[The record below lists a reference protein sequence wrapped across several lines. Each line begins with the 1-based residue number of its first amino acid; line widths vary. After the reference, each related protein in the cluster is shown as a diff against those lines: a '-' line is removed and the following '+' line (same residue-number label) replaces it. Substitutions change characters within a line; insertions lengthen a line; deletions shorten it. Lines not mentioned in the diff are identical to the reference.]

1 MKLKPTPPEAL
12 WELLR
17 TDFPSFLEKAFQT
30 LHPGLPFLRNWH
42 HRAIAWELKKCE
54 AGSGHNLLVVNLPPR
69 HLKSEMISAVY
80 SAWLLGQD
88 PSATIISLSY
98 GGDLVRKLSRDTRK
112 VMNAPWYKKVFPHT
126 RISGS
131 KNTETEFETTAG
143 GRRYATTV
151 NGELTGHGARYIL
164 IDDPHNVSQTPSAE
178 SLKSDAH
185 WFKEGVWSRFEGMSN
200 GIMVVLMQRYHPHD
214 LTGYLVQDFGFRHLK
229 LEAIAVE
236 DKSIQIGP
244 DEFHERKKGD
254 VLHPEW
260 KSVADLEKTRQVMGN
275 PAFEAQYQQD
285 PTFGGGSLYMK
296 EYFGRYTKILPR
308 YAYEYVVLT
317 WDPASSLSEESSYT
331 VCEVWGIRH
340 DKLYLLR
347 VVRDRREYPRWLEA
361 AHKLIDYYGPTH
373 ILIENT
379 SIGPSLYWDLRKT
392 YSTGV
397 YYDKPESDKLGRAE
411 AYMNIVTSGRLM
423 LPHSAP
429 WLGAF
434 EEELFA
440 FPGAPHTDQ
449 IDAMNL
455 FFKLIKYGGTN
466 RPQLKHPGK
475 KPSLVAY
482 PASASHDFKFYKYL
496 D

>member
-1 MKLKPTPPEAL
+1 MKLRQTPAQAF

-30 LHPGLPFLRNWH
+30 LHPNLPFLRNWH

-80 SAWLLGQD
+80 SAWLLGRD

-112 VMNAPWYKKVFPHT
+112 IMNAPWYKKVFPHT

-244 DEFHERKKGD
+244 GEFHERKKGD
-254 VLHPEW
+254 VLQPEW
-260 KSVADLEKTRQVMGN
+260 KSLTDLEKTKQVMGK

-285 PTFGGGSLYMK
+285 PTFGGGCLYLR
-296 EYFGRYTKILPR
+296 EYFGRHPGIQPR
-308 YAYEYVVLT
+308 SAYEYIVQC
-317 WDPASSLSEESSYT
+317 WDPASSLSEDSSFT
-331 VCEVWGIRH
+331 VCETWGIRRDELH
-340 DKLYLLR
+340 LLH
-347 VVRDRREYPRWLEA
+347 VVRDRREYTEWVRA
-361 AHKLIDYYGPTH
+361 FSKLIDLFGPTH
-373 ILIENT
+373 ILVENT
-379 SIGPSLYWDLRKT
+379 SVGPALLSEFRKIHRR
-392 YSTGV
+392 GI
-397 YYDKPESDKLGRAE
+397 YDSRPDASKTARAE
-411 AYMNIVTSGRLM
+411 AFMDMVTSGRVF
-423 LPHSAP
+423 LPQKAP
-429 WLGAF
+429 WLTAF
-434 EEELFA
+434 EEEAFA
-440 FPGAPHTDQ
+440 FPGGPHDDQ
-449 IDAMNL
+449 VDAMNL
-455 FFKLIKYGGTN
+455 FFKFVKRGCCRWGQIQYE
-466 RPQLKHPGK
+466 HK
-475 KPSLVAY
+475 KPSLAAHPGGSAFAY
-482 PASASHDFKFYKYL
+482 RRTSW
-496 D
+496 